1 LITTPLIHK
10 KNNEVDPLST
20 SRLCPIRHRGLT
32 RRLSQRVSFFY
43 VSQSVTSTLLKTQT
57 INSYDT
63 GSIGAVTEM
72 PFFTTSIGE
81 LSPFLRGFTVSLIML
96 TGAFPSFFAGQLAD
110 RFGGLVIVAV
120 GALVFTIG
128 AVLEGAANTLVT
140 FLVGRALC
148 GIGEGLWLSNVSV

>member
-1 LITTPLIHK
+1 MLIQ
-10 KNNEVDPLST
+10 LS
-20 SRLCPIRHRGLT
+20 
-32 RRLSQRVSFFY
+32 
-43 VSQSVTSTLLKTQT
+43 
-57 INSYDT
+57 SYDT

-120 GALVFTIG
+120 GALVFAIG
-128 AVLEGAANTLVT
+128 AVLEGVANTLVT

>member
-1 LITTPLIHK
+1 MGEPFSSS
-10 KNNEVDPLST
+10 P
-20 SRLCPIRHRGLT
+20 
-32 RRLSQRVSFFY
+32 SFN
-43 VSQSVTSTLLKTQT
+43 STLLISTSK
-57 INSYDT
+57 SYDT

-72 PFFTTSIGE
+72 PFFATSIGE

-110 RFGGLVIVAV
+110 RFGGLAIVAG
-120 GALVFTIG
+120 GALVFAIG
-128 AVLEGAANTLVT
+128 AVLEGVAGTLVT